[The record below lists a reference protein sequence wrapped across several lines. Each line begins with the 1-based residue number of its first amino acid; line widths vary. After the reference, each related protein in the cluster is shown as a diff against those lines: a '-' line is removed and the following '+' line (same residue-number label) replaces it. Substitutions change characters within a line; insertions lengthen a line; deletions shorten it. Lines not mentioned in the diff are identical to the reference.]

1 MSEVVLDASIAAKWI
16 FWEAGSDIAQTLLD
30 EQYLFYVP
38 DIFYVEMDTIIAMK
52 FRKRELNS
60 GEAYVK
66 RDQVQRLAL
75 EKWPHLSLADVAFDI
90 SVTLTVTI
98 HDAIYLALAVEK
110 ETVMWTADDRL
121 VRGIRK
127 PFLYDHVI
135 NPLHKK

>member
-1 MSEVVLDASIAAKWI
+1 MSDVVLDASIAAKWI

-38 DIFYVEMDTIIAMK
+38 DIFYVEMDAIIAKK

-66 RDQVQRLAL
+66 REQVQRLAL

-98 HDAIYLALAVEK
+98 YDAIYLALAVEK

-121 VRGIRK
+121 VRGIRNT
-127 PFLYDHVI
+127 FLYDHVI